1 MIARVGLR
9 PGDGRDRTVVSAPPR
24 STPLGRA
31 GDADKVAMFE
41 RGRLAEAHIELQD
54 METGV
59 FTDDVVRWLTREPS
73 A

>member
-9 PGDGRDRTVVSAPPR
+9 PGDGRDLQWCPR

-59 FTDDVVRWLTREPS
+59 FTDDVVRWLTREAS

>member
-1 MIARVGLR
+1 MPNWVQL
-9 PGDGRDRTVVSAPPR
+9 AP
-24 STPLGRA
+24 
-31 GDADKVAMFE
+31 V
-41 RGRLAEAHIELQD
+41 IND